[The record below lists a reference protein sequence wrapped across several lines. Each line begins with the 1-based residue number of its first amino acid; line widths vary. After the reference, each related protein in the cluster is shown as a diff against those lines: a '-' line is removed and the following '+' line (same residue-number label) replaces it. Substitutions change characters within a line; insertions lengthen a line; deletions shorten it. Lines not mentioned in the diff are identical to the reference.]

1 MNFDLFEGENKNTYG
16 KVTVFHNNI
25 RNYMSIYNTGYLM
38 DFYPQ
43 YDESTTYGAAK
54 FAHAPDM
61 IYSFRNIGR
70 PKLRL
75 QFEVKQTLNKNTGRP
90 VWDIRIYERF

>member
-1 MNFDLFEGENKNTYG
+1 
-16 KVTVFHNNI
+16 
-25 RNYMSIYNTGYLM
+25 M

-54 FAHAPDM
+54 FAHAPDL

-70 PKLRL
+70 AEITGVEWEL
-75 QFEVKQTLNKNTGRP
+75 KQTLS
-90 VWDIRIYERF
+90 